1 MIVKRRRIRVRT
13 SRSLTERIR
22 HFLQTDEGVLEKRE
36 VISREHATFM
46 ILGVTIDDDCE
57 VLTEES
63 QCDVALD
70 HNCEVSKQLE
80 QISVRQSCEG
90 SKQND

>member
-1 MIVKRRRIRVRT
+1 
-13 SRSLTERIR
+13 
-22 HFLQTDEGVLEKRE
+22 
-36 VISREHATFM
+36 M
-46 ILGVTIDDDCE
+46 ILGVAIVDDSE
-57 VLTEES
+57 VMTEES

>member
-1 MIVKRRRIRVRT
+1 
-13 SRSLTERIR
+13 
-22 HFLQTDEGVLEKRE
+22 
-36 VISREHATFM
+36 M

-63 QCDVALD
+63 QCNVALD

-90 SKQND
+90 STEKSELLIY

>member
-1 MIVKRRRIRVRT
+1 
-13 SRSLTERIR
+13 
-22 HFLQTDEGVLEKRE
+22 
-36 VISREHATFM
+36 M
-46 ILGVTIDDDCE
+46 ILGVTVDDDCE

-63 QCDVALD
+63 QCNVALD

-90 SKQND
+90 STEKSELLIY